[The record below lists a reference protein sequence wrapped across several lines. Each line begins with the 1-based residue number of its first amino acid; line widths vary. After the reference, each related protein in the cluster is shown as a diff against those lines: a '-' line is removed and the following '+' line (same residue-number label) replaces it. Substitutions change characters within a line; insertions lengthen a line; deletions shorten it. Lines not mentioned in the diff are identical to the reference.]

1 MISVKIIILQGKK
14 DLNAKYVKFVI
25 QDNKKIISTVNYKN
39 AATKGKKNNKFLQRM
54 PIMS

>member
-14 DLNAKYVKFVI
+14 DLYAKYVKFDI

-39 AATKGKKNNKFLQRM
+39 AATKDKKNNIFLQRM